1 MTLSE
6 LGHHF
11 DRIWLVD
18 FEFHQPDGERPTPLC
33 LVAKEFFTGRTIR
46 HWNADNQPPPPY
58 DIGPRDL
65 FVSYYSTAELSCHLA
80 LDWQMPSHLIDLYVE
95 FRRMLGGI
103 KPLHGHG
110 LLGALAYF
118 GLPGV
123 ETVAKDD
130 MRALAVRGG
139 PYTPDEQAALL
150 SYCESDVI
158 ALERLLSAL
167 LSHIDLP
174 RALIR
179 GEYLK
184 ALAPVEWRGIPVDME
199 RYRILTEHWDAA
211 KVSLIEV
218 IDRDY
223 GVYEGGTFRQDRFK
237 ALLRRQ
243 GIAWPLLE
251 SGEPALDEDTFR
263 DMAKAHPFLKPLKQ
277 LRATLGKLRLCG
289 LKIGRDGRNRC
300 LLSPFASST
309 GRNQPST
316 SSYIFGPA
324 VWTRHLIKPPAGRA
338 LAYVDWS
345 QQEFGIAASLSEDAA
360 MMRAYESDDPY
371 LTFAKQAGAAPANA
385 TRESHKHIREQ
396 FKVCALAVQYGMGE
410 GLLGQR
416 LGLSPAH
423 GRELIAKHRVTYSR
437 YWLWSDAVQDTAMFH
452 GSLESSYG
460 WRVRVGLKPNP
471 RSLRNF
477 PVQANGA
484 EMLRLAMILAHQR
497 GVQICAPV
505 HDALLIEADIADIEA
520 AVLICQEAMAEAST
534 LVLPGFRLR
543 TDAKIVRAP
552 DRYSDERGTQIWDTL
567 WSLPV
572 IQNAQRDANLE
583 PSQLFHE

>member
-33 LVAKEFFTGRTIR
+33 LVAKEFFTGRTTR
-46 HWNADNQPPPPY
+46 LWDPNTQPPPY
-58 DIGPRDL
+58 GMGPRDL
-65 FVSYYSTAELSCHLA
+65 FVSYFSTAELSCHLA

-95 FRRMLGGI
+95 FRRMLGGNQ
-103 KPLHGHG
+103 PPHGHG

-139 PYTPDEQAALL
+139 PYTPDEQTALL

-158 ALERLLSAL
+158 ALQRLLPAL
-167 LSHIDLP
+167 LPHLDLP

-184 ALAPVEWRGIPVDME
+184 SLARVERRGVPVDVE
-199 RYRILTEHWDAA
+199 RYRLLTEHWEEV
-211 KVSLIEV
+211 KLSLIEV

-223 GVYEGGTFRQDRFK
+223 GVYEGSTFKQDRFR
-237 ALLRRQ
+237 ALLRRR

-251 SGEPALDEDTFR
+251 SGEPSLDADTFR
-263 DMAKAHPFLKPLKQ
+263 DMAKAHPFLNPLKE
-277 LRATLGKLRLCG
+277 LRATLSQLRLNE
-289 LKIGRDGRNRC
+289 LKIGSDGRNRC
-300 LLSPFASST
+300 LLSPFASRT

-316 SSYIFGPA
+316 TAFIFGPA
-324 VWTRHLIKPPAGRA
+324 VWVRHLIKPPAGRA
-338 LAYVDWS
+338 IAYVDWS
-345 QQEFGIAASLSEDAA
+345 QQEFGIAASLGEDTA
-360 MMRAYESDDPY
+360 MMEAYHSGDPY
-371 LTFAKQAGAAPANA
+371 LAFAIQAGVAPQNA
-385 TRESHKHIREQ
+385 TKETHKHVREQ

-410 GLLGQR
+410 ALLGLR

-423 GRELIAKHRVTYSR
+423 GRELIAKHRATYSR
-437 YWLWSDAVQDTAMFH
+437 YWRWSDAVQDTAMFY
-452 GSLESSYG
+452 GFLDSTYG
-460 WRVRVGLKPNP
+460 WRVRVGPKPNP

-572 IQNAQRDANLE
+572 LQNAQRDANLE
-583 PSQLFHE
+583 TSQLFHE